1 MSGARIIVPEIAE
14 PKSMQRLLA
23 ALTFLGCIWLFP
35 ATGSAQKP
43 ASPTVEFTILHFND
57 VYEVERPRDQTLG
70 GLSRVAALR
79 TKLVAENPRTY
90 AMFSGDA
97 LSPSPIGG
105 AVIDGDELAG
115 RQMVAVLNV
124 MGLDFAT
131 FGNHEFDLKKDQL
144 SARLKE
150 STFTWISSNATDAV
164 GRGLPGVPGEV
175 ILQVHQ
181 AGTEIRVG
189 LIGLSIDSTRPDYV
203 RFQDPVSVAR
213 EKARKLTG
221 SCDVI
226 IALTHLA
233 IDEDRRVATAVPEI
247 HLILGGHEHRHSFEC
262 KATAE
267 RFSAPIAKADSNAK
281 TVTVHRLAF
290 NTQTRHLTIRSQ
302 LVPISGEPDPRT
314 GAAPSDVD
322 LRTDRLAKYWK
333 QRGFAGLKD
342 TFGRDPSEVVAQS
355 DVPLDGLESSVRYHP
370 TNLTELIGQAMMASV
385 PDAQAA
391 IYNSGSIRV
400 DDVLGPGLI
409 SVYDVYRILPYP
421 GKVIAAQL
429 PGDLL
434 IELLEKSVTIP
445 DEGGFLQMTKIER
458 NNEKVWLIGGKPIA
472 PGTLYPLAINDYL
485 IQGRELIY
493 GEVRNP
499 QTINAR
505 LKKIWEAL
513 PDAEKKLP
521 AHPGIQ
527 DREIR
532 HALIHYM
539 NTNQHGRIAIPPGT
553 KGEDRELPASAVDW
567 PVVEVDVDRAR
578 KGNEQTP

>member
-1 MSGARIIVPEIAE
+1 MR
-14 PKSMQRLLA
+14 RLLA
-23 ALTFLGCIWLFP
+23 ALTILGCMCIFP
-35 ATGSAQKP
+35 ASASAQKP

-79 TKLVAENPRTY
+79 NKLVQENPRTFTIF
-90 AMFSGDA
+90 AGDA

-131 FGNHEFDLKKDQL
+131 LGNHELDLKKDQL
-144 SARLKE
+144 CQRLKE
-150 STFTWISSNATDAV
+150 STFTWISSNVTDAV
-164 GRGLPGVPGEV
+164 GRRLPGVPTEV
-175 ILQVHQ
+175 ILRVNE
-181 AGTEIRVG
+181 AGNEVRVG
-189 LIGLSIDSTRPDYV
+189 LIGLSIDSTRPEYV

-213 EKARKLTG
+213 DQARKLTG

-226 IALTHLA
+226 IAITHLA
-233 IDEDRRVATAVPEI
+233 IEEDRKVAAAVPEI

-281 TVTVHRLAF
+281 TVTVHRIAF
-290 NTQTRHLTIRSQ
+290 NTQSRHLTIRSQ
-302 LVPISGEPDPRT
+302 LVPISGEPDPQT

-333 QRGFAGLKD
+333 QRGFAGLRD
-342 TFGRDPSEVVAQS
+342 TFGRDPSEVAARS
-355 DVPLDGLESSVRYHP
+355 DVPLDGLESSVRYRP

-385 PDAQAA
+385 PGALAA

-400 DDVLGPGLI
+400 DDVLGPGMI

-421 GKVIAAQL
+421 GKVIRAEL
-429 PGDLL
+429 EGGLL
-434 IELLEKSVTIP
+434 IELLEKGATIL
-445 DEGGFLQMTKIER
+445 DEGGFLQMTGIER

-472 PGTLYPLAINDYL
+472 QGTLYRVAINDYL

-493 GEVRNP
+493 GEVGDP
-499 QTINAR
+499 ETINTR
-505 LKKIWEAL
+505 LNKVWQAL
-513 PDAEKKLP
+513 PAAEQKLP
-521 AHPGIQ
+521 AHPGVQ

-532 HALIHYM
+532 HVVIEYM
-539 NTNQHGRIAIPPGT
+539 KVSERGRITIPPTAEGD
-553 KGEDRELPASAVDW
+553 KRELPSRAVDW
-567 PVVEVDVDRAR
+567 PTVQVDVKWTNQGSA
-578 KGNEQTP
+578 QTP

>member
-1 MSGARIIVPEIAE
+1 MR
-14 PKSMQRLLA
+14 RLLTAFTILGFGWLVPVA
-23 ALTFLGCIWLFP
+23 AYV
-35 ATGSAQKP
+35 QKP
-43 ASPTVEFTILHFND
+43 ASPTVEFTILHLND

-79 TKLVAENPRTY
+79 NKLVQENPRTY
-90 AMFSGDA
+90 TIFSGDA

-131 FGNHEFDLKKDQL
+131 LGNHEFDLKKDQL
-144 SARLKE
+144 GQRLRE
-150 STFTWISSNATDAV
+150 STFTWISSNVTDAV
-164 GRGLPGVPGEV
+164 GRTLPGVPSEV
-175 ILQVHQ
+175 ILRVNQ
-181 AGTEIRVG
+181 AGNEVRVG

-203 RFQDPVSVAR
+203 RFYDPVSAAR
-213 EKARKLTG
+213 DQARKLTG
-221 SCDVI
+221 ACDVI
-226 IALTHLA
+226 IAVTHLA
-233 IDEDRRVATAVPEI
+233 IAEDRKVAAAVPEI

-302 LVPISGEPDPRT
+302 LVPISGEPDPHT
-314 GAAPSDVD
+314 DAAPSDVD

-333 QRGFAGLKD
+333 ERGFAGLLD
-342 TFGRDPSEVVAQS
+342 TFGRDPSEVVAQA
-355 DVPLDGLESSVRYHP
+355 DVPLDGLESSVRYRP

-385 PDAQAA
+385 PGAQAA
-391 IYNSGSIRV
+391 IYNSGSIRI
-400 DDVLGPGLI
+400 DDVLGPGTL

-421 GKVIAAQL
+421 AKVIRAEL
-429 PGDLL
+429 EGGLL
-434 IELLEKSVTIP
+434 IELLEKGVSIP

-458 NNEKVWLIGGKPIA
+458 NNERVWLIGGKPIA
-472 PGTLYPLAINDYL
+472 PGTLYPVAMNDYL

-493 GEVRNP
+493 GEVRDP
-499 QTINAR
+499 ATINAR
-505 LKKIWEAL
+505 LNKVWSAL
-513 PDAEKKLP
+513 PAAEKKLP
-521 AHPGIQ
+521 AHPGVK

-532 HALIHYM
+532 HVIIEYM
-539 NTNQHGRIAIPPGT
+539 KVNERGRITIPPTAEGD
-553 KGEDRELPASAVDW
+553 KRELPAHAVDW
-567 PVVEVDVDRAR
+567 PTVEVDVERSKRASD
-578 KGNEQTP
+578 QTP